1 MYIVALFYHAQRAVS
16 AAERL
21 FYYSAERVAYQYVHL
36 LYPRRVIRRD
46 AQSGVRLLRKRSAAG
61 AGQRNRRDAE
71 LFRAAHGFQH
81 VRAVS
86 ARRYREQNVARASVR
101 LELAR
106 EDSVEAVIVAD
117 GGERRSVA
125 RKSRRVERLALREV
139 TAREL
144 RRYVLRVSRRAA
156 VAADERNARRRAA
169 RRLSSRRPRRY
180 RPRARASRRQPRRAL
195 RGRSRR
201 RSQRLRVRR
210 AL

>member
-36 LYPRRVIRRD
+36 LYPRRVVRRD

-71 LFRAAHGFQH
+71 LFRAAHGLQH
-81 VRAVS
+81 IRAVS

-117 GGERRSVA
+117 GCERRSVA
-125 RKSRRVERLALREV
+125 RKRRRVERLALREV

-156 VAADERNARRRAA
+156 VAADEETPAA
-169 RRLSSRRPRRY
+169 AQRGDYHRGGLADIV
-180 RPRARASRRQPRRAL
+180 PRARASRRQPRRAL

-201 RSQRLRVRR
+201 RSPRLRVRR